1 VSDAS
6 AYDPV
11 SVFARELFALG
22 TVVGIMRSAIGI
34 PFEGDRRNDDLRQ
47 FRKAA
52 LEVGIFG
59 EYKKLSIVINFI
71 KSINYIT
78 FSRII

>member
-22 TVVGIMRSAIGI
+22 TVVGIMRSAMASPSRVIVGTMI
-34 PFEGDRRNDDLRQ
+34 SGSSQ
-47 FRKAA
+47 GG

-78 FSRII
+78 FSRRI